1 MAHLSQ
7 ENTMS
12 DDIPPSTNASKKGW
26 LDKVSQLF
34 QGEPK
39 NREDLVDVIHDAE
52 LREVISVDT
61 REMIKGVLEVSDLRV
76 RDIMIPRAQIVAIQI
91 DDTVEEVLST
101 VIGSAHS
108 RFPVVNEDKDH
119 IEGILLAK
127 DLLQYGFK
135 NNEQPFELRQ
145 VIRPAVV
152 VPESKRVDVLLKE
165 FRSQRY
171 HMAIVVD
178 EYGGVSGL
186 VTIEDILEEIV
197 GDIEDEFDHDSSE
210 ETEIKQVAKQV
221 YMVKALTPI
230 DDFNEAF
237 GTEFSDEEF
246 DTVGG
251 LVSHAFGHLPER
263 DEKVMIQDIEF
274 KVVSADTRRLI
285 QLRVK
290 FPDNA
295 HGNDESVA

>member
-1 MAHLSQ
+1 
-7 ENTMS
+7 MS
-12 DDIPPSTNASKKGW
+12 DDIPPSTNAQKKGW
-26 LDKVSQLF
+26 FEKVSQLF
-34 QGEPK
+34 QGEPQS
-39 NREDLVDVIHDAE
+39 RDDLVDVIHDAE
-52 LREVISVDT
+52 QREVISEDT

-76 RDIMIPRAQIVAIQI
+76 RDIMIPRAQIVALQI
-91 DDTVEEVLST
+91 DDTVEELLST
-101 VIGSAHS
+101 VISSAHS

-127 DLLQYGFK
+127 DLLKYGFK
-135 NNEQPFELRQ
+135 NNDEPFTLGQ

-197 GDIEDEFDHDSSE
+197 GEIEDEFDHDSAE
-210 ETEIKQVAKQV
+210 DTEIRKVGKQV
-221 YMVKALTPI
+221 YMIKALTPI
-230 DDFNEAF
+230 EDFNDEF
-237 GTEFSDEEF
+237 KTQFSDEEF

-263 DEKVMIQDIEF
+263 NEKVVIDGIEF
-274 KVVSADTRRLI
+274 KVISADTRRLL

-290 FPDNA
+290 LPDPNA
-295 HGNDESVA
+295 AEKIA

>member
-1 MAHLSQ
+1 
-7 ENTMS
+7 MS
-12 DDIPPSTNASKKGW
+12 DDIPPSTSAQKKSW
-26 LDKVSQLF
+26 LEKVSQLF
-34 QGEPK
+34 QGDPQS
-39 NREDLVDVIHDAE
+39 RDDLVEVIHDAE
-52 LREVISVDT
+52 LREVISEDT

-76 RDIMIPRAQIVAIQI
+76 RDIMIPRAQIVALQI
-91 DDTVEEVLST
+91 DDSVTELLST
-101 VIGSAHS
+101 VIGTSHS
-108 RFPVVNEDKDH
+108 RFPVINEDKDH

-127 DLLQYGFK
+127 DLLPYGFK
-135 NNEQPFELRQ
+135 NNDEPFSLGQ

-152 VPESKRVDVLLKE
+152 VPESKRVEVLLKE

-197 GDIEDEFDHDSSE
+197 GEIEDEFDHDSSE
-210 ETEIKQVAKQV
+210 ETEVRKVSSFV
-221 YMVKALTPI
+221 YMIKALMPI
-230 DDFNEAF
+230 EDFNNAF
-237 GTEFSDEEF
+237 NTQFSDEEF

-263 DEKVMIQDIEF
+263 NEKVIIDDIEF
-274 KVVSADTRRLI
+274 TVINADTRRLL

-290 FPDNA
+290 LPDPNTEEKSA
-295 HGNDESVA
+295 

>member
-1 MAHLSQ
+1 
-7 ENTMS
+7 MS
-12 DDIPPSTNASKKGW
+12 DDIPPSTSAQKKGW
-26 LDKVSQLF
+26 FEKVSQLF
-34 QGEPK
+34 QGEPQS
-39 NREDLVDVIHDAE
+39 RDDLVDVIHDAE
-52 LREVISVDT
+52 QREVISEDT

-76 RDIMIPRAQIVAIQI
+76 RDIMIPRAQIVALQI
-91 DDTVEEVLST
+91 DNSVEELLST

-135 NNEQPFELRQ
+135 NNEEPFSLRQ

-197 GDIEDEFDHDSSE
+197 GDIEDEFVHESAE
-210 ETEIKQVAKQV
+210 ETEIRKVGKQV
-221 YMVKALTPI
+221 YMIKALTPI
-230 DDFNEAF
+230 EDFNEEF
-237 GTEFSDEEF
+237 KTQFSDEEF

-263 DEKVMIQDIEF
+263 NEKVTIDGIEF
-274 KVVSADTRRLI
+274 KVISADTRRLL

-290 FPDNA
+290 LPDPSA
-295 HGNDESVA
+295 AEKIA

>member
-1 MAHLSQ
+1 
-7 ENTMS
+7 MS
-12 DDIPPSTNASKKGW
+12 DDIPPSTNAQKKGW
-26 LDKVSQLF
+26 LEKFSQLF
-34 QGEPK
+34 QGEPQS
-39 NREDLVDVIHDAE
+39 RDELVDVIHDAE
-52 LREVISVDT
+52 LREVISEDT

-76 RDIMIPRAQIVAIQI
+76 RDIMIPRAQIVALKI
-91 DDTVEEVLST
+91 DNTVEELLAT

-135 NNEQPFELRQ
+135 NNDEPFSLAQ

-197 GDIEDEFDHDSSE
+197 GEIEDEFDHDSAE
-210 ETEIKQVAKQV
+210 ETEIRKVGKQI
-221 YMVKALTPI
+221 YMLKALTPI
-230 DDFNEAF
+230 EDFNETF
-237 GTEFSDEEF
+237 GTQFSDEEF

-263 DEKVMIQDIEF
+263 NEKITIDDIEF
-274 KVVSADTRRLI
+274 KVISADTRRLV

-290 FPDNA
+290 LPEPPFEDDNA
-295 HGNDESVA
+295 

>member
-1 MAHLSQ
+1 
-7 ENTMS
+7 MS
-12 DDIPPSTNASKKGW
+12 DDFPPSTNAHKKGW
-26 LDKVSQLF
+26 LERFSQLF
-34 QGEPK
+34 QGEPQ
-39 NREDLVDVIHDAE
+39 NRDELVEVIHDAE
-52 LREVISVDT
+52 QRDLITEDT

-76 RDIMIPRAQIVAIQI
+76 RDIMIPRAQIVALKV
-91 DDTVEEVLST
+91 DSSVEELLAT

-119 IEGILLAK
+119 VEGILLAK
-127 DLLQYGFK
+127 DLLQYGF
-135 NNEQPFELRQ
+135 NNSEEPFSLDK

-197 GDIEDEFDHDSSE
+197 GEIEDEFDHDSVE
-210 ETEIKQVAKQV
+210 ETEIRKVGNTV

-230 DDFNEAF
+230 EDFNDEF
-237 GTEFSDEEF
+237 GTRFSDEEF

-251 LVSHAFGHLPER
+251 MVSHAFGHLPER
-263 DEKVMIQDIEF
+263 NEKVLIDGIEF
-274 KVVSADTRRLI
+274 KVINADTRRLI

-290 FPDNA
+290 LPDPQQA
-295 HGNDESVA
+295 EITES

>member
-1 MAHLSQ
+1 
-7 ENTMS
+7 MS
-12 DDIPPSTNASKKGW
+12 DDIPPSSNAQKKGW
-26 LDKVSQLF
+26 FERVSQLF
-34 QGEPK
+34 QGEPQ
-39 NREDLVDVIHDAE
+39 NRDDLVEVIHDAE
-52 LREVISVDT
+52 QRDLITEDT
-61 REMIKGVLEVSDLRV
+61 REMIQGVLEVSDLRV
-76 RDIMIPRAQIVAIQI
+76 RDIMIPRAQIVAIKI
-91 DDTVEEVLST
+91 DSTVEELLAT
-101 VIGSAHS
+101 VISSAHS
-108 RFPVVNEDKDH
+108 RFPVVNDDKDH

-127 DLLQYGFK
+127 DLLQYGF
-135 NNEQPFELRQ
+135 NNSDEPFALEK

-197 GDIEDEFDHDSSE
+197 GEIEDEFDHDSVE
-210 ETEIKQVAKQV
+210 ETEIRKVNNTV

-230 DDFNEAF
+230 EDFNEEF
-237 GTEFSDEEF
+237 NTNFSDEEF

-251 LVSHAFGHLPER
+251 MVAHAFGHLPER
-263 DEKVMIQDIEF
+263 NELISIDGIEF
-274 KVVSADTRRLI
+274 KVISADTRRLI

-290 FPDNA
+290 FPDA
-295 HGNDESVA
+295 EQLEAQEG

>member
-1 MAHLSQ
+1 
-7 ENTMS
+7 MS
-12 DDIPPSTNASKKGW
+12 DDIPPSTSAHKKSW
-26 LDKVSQLF
+26 FDKINQLF
-34 QGEPK
+34 QGEPQ
-39 NREDLVDVIHDAE
+39 NREDLVDVIAGAE
-52 LREVISVDT
+52 MRDLITEDT

-76 RDIMIPRAQIVAIQI
+76 RDIMIPRSQIVTIQI
-91 DDTVEEVLST
+91 DSSVDELLEIVMDS
-101 VIGSAHS
+101 GHS

-127 DLLQYGFK
+127 DLIKYGFK
-135 NNEQPFELRQ
+135 QSDEPFTLAQ

-197 GDIEDEFDHDSSE
+197 GEIEDEFDHNSVGD
-210 ETEIKQVAKQV
+210 TEIKKISSTVF
-221 YMVKALTPI
+221 MVKALTEI
-230 DDFNEAF
+230 EDFNEAC
-237 GTEFSDEEF
+237 GTHFSDEEF

-251 LVSHAFGHLPER
+251 MVSHAFGHLPER
-263 DEKVMIQDIEF
+263 NESIVINNIEF
-274 KVVSADTRRLI
+274 KVINADNRRLV

-290 FPDNA
+290 LPDPNFSE
-295 HGNDESVA
+295 ESDD

>member
-1 MAHLSQ
+1 
-7 ENTMS
+7 MS
-12 DDIPPSTNASKKGW
+12 DDIPPSTSAQKKSW
-26 LDKVSQLF
+26 LEKVSQLF
-34 QGEPK
+34 QGEPQS
-39 NREDLVDVIHDAE
+39 RDDLVEVIHDAG
-52 LREVISVDT
+52 LREVISEDT

-76 RDIMIPRAQIVAIQI
+76 RDIMIPRAQIVALQI
-91 DDTVEEVLST
+91 DDSVVELLST
-101 VIGSAHS
+101 VIGTSHS
-108 RFPVVNEDKDH
+108 RFPVINEDKDH

-135 NNEQPFELRQ
+135 NNDEPFSLGQ

-152 VPESKRVDVLLKE
+152 VPESKRVEVLLKE

-197 GDIEDEFDHDSSE
+197 GEIEDEFDHDSSE
-210 ETEIKQVAKQV
+210 ETEIRKVSNFV
-221 YMVKALTPI
+221 YMIKALMPI
-230 DDFNEAF
+230 EDFNDAF
-237 GTEFSDEEF
+237 NTQFGDEEF

-263 DEKVMIQDIEF
+263 NEKVIIDDIEF
-274 KVVSADTRRLI
+274 TVINADTRRLL

-290 FPDNA
+290 LPDPNTEEKNA
-295 HGNDESVA
+295 

>member
-1 MAHLSQ
+1 
-7 ENTMS
+7 MS
-12 DDIPPSTNASKKGW
+12 DDIPPSTNAQKKGW
-26 LDKVSQLF
+26 LEKVSQLF
-34 QGEPK
+34 QGEPQS
-39 NREDLVDVIHDAE
+39 RDELVEVIHDAE
-52 LREVISVDT
+52 QREVITEDT

-76 RDIMIPRAQIVAIQI
+76 RDIMIPRAQIVALKI
-91 DDTVEEVLST
+91 DNSVEELLST
-101 VIGSAHS
+101 VISSAHS

-127 DLLQYGFK
+127 DLIQYGFK
-135 NNEQPFELRQ
+135 NSDEPFELTQ

-197 GDIEDEFDHDSSE
+197 GDIEDEFDHDSAE
-210 ETEIKQVAKQV
+210 ETEIRKISKQV
-221 YMVKALTPI
+221 YMLKALTPI
-230 DDFNEAF
+230 EDFNQTF
-237 GTEFSDEEF
+237 NTEFSDEEF

-251 LVSHAFGHLPER
+251 LVSHAFGHLPAR
-263 DEKVMIQDIEF
+263 NEKITIENIEF
-274 KVVSADTRRLI
+274 KVINADTRRLI

-290 FPDNA
+290 LPEVQPQ
-295 HGNDESVA
+295 ESEAQ

>member
-1 MAHLSQ
+1 
-7 ENTMS
+7 MS
-12 DDIPPSTNASKKGW
+12 DDIPPSTSAQKKSW

-34 QGEPK
+34 QGEPQS
-39 NREDLVDVIHDAE
+39 RDDLVEVIHDAE
-52 LREVISVDT
+52 LREVISEDT

-76 RDIMIPRAQIVAIQI
+76 RDIMIPRAQIVALQI
-91 DDTVEEVLST
+91 DDSVTELLST
-101 VIGSAHS
+101 VISSAHS

-135 NNEQPFELRQ
+135 NSDEPFSLSQ

-197 GDIEDEFDHDSSE
+197 GEIEDEFDHDSAE
-210 ETEIKQVAKQV
+210 ETEIRKVSKLV
-221 YMVKALTPI
+221 YMIKALTPI
-230 DDFNEAF
+230 EDFNESF
-237 GTEFSDEEF
+237 NTQFSDEEF

-263 DEKVMIQDIEF
+263 NEKVTIDGIEF
-274 KVVSADTRRLI
+274 TVISADTRRLLK
-285 QLRVK
+285 LRVK
-290 FPDNA
+290 LPA
-295 HGNDESVA
+295 PSIEEKSE

>member
-1 MAHLSQ
+1 
-7 ENTMS
+7 MS
-12 DDIPPSTNASKKGW
+12 DDIPPSTSAQKKGW
-26 LDKVSQLF
+26 FEKVSQLF
-34 QGEPK
+34 QGEPQS
-39 NREDLVDVIHDAE
+39 RDDLVDVIHDAE
-52 LREVISVDT
+52 QREVISEDT

-76 RDIMIPRAQIVAIQI
+76 RDIMIPRAQIVALQI
-91 DDTVEEVLST
+91 DNSVEELLTT

-135 NNEQPFELRQ
+135 NNEEPFSLRQ

-197 GDIEDEFDHDSSE
+197 GDIEDEFVHVSAE
-210 ETEIKQVAKQV
+210 ETEIRKVGKQV
-221 YMVKALTPI
+221 YMIKALTPI
-230 DDFNEAF
+230 EDFNEEF
-237 GTEFSDEEF
+237 KTQFSDEEF

-263 DEKVMIQDIEF
+263 NEKVTIDGIEF
-274 KVVSADTRRLI
+274 KVISADTRRLL

-290 FPDNA
+290 LPDPNA
-295 HGNDESVA
+295 AEKIA

>member
-1 MAHLSQ
+1 
-7 ENTMS
+7 MS
-12 DDIPPSTNASKKGW
+12 DDIPPSTNAQKKGW
-26 LDKVSQLF
+26 FEKVSQLF
-34 QGEPK
+34 QGEPQS
-39 NREDLVDVIHDAE
+39 RDDLVDVIHDAE
-52 LREVISVDT
+52 QREVISEDT

-76 RDIMIPRAQIVAIQI
+76 RDIMIPRAQIVALQI
-91 DDTVEEVLST
+91 DDTVEELLST
-101 VIGSAHS
+101 VISSAHS

-127 DLLQYGFK
+127 DLLKYGFK
-135 NNEQPFELRQ
+135 NNDEPFTLGQ

-197 GDIEDEFDHDSSE
+197 GEIEDEFDHDSAE
-210 ETEIKQVAKQV
+210 DTQIRKVGKQV
-221 YMVKALTPI
+221 YMIKALTPI
-230 DDFNEAF
+230 EDFNDEF
-237 GTEFSDEEF
+237 KTRFSDEEF

-251 LVSHAFGHLPER
+251 MVSHAFGHLPER
-263 DEKVMIQDIEF
+263 NEKVVIDDIEF
-274 KVVSADTRRLI
+274 KVISADTRRLL

-290 FPDNA
+290 LPDPDA
-295 HGNDESVA
+295 AEKIA

>member
-12 DDIPPSTNASKKGW
+12 DDIPPSTNAQKKGW

-34 QGEPK
+34 QGEPQ

-52 LREVISVDT
+52 QREVISEDT

-76 RDIMIPRAQIVAIQI
+76 RDIMIPRAQIVALQI
-91 DDTVEEVLST
+91 DNTVEELLST
-101 VIGSAHS
+101 VISSAHS

-135 NNEQPFELRQ
+135 NSEKPFELGQ

-197 GDIEDEFDHDSSE
+197 GDIEDEFDHDSAE

-237 GTEFSDEEF
+237 ATEFSDEEF

-263 DEKVMIQDIEF
+263 DEKVMIEGIEF
-274 KVVSADTRRLI
+274 KVVNADTRRLI

-290 FPDNA
+290 FPDKTVSETIA
-295 HGNDESVA
+295 

>member
-1 MAHLSQ
+1 
-7 ENTMS
+7 MS
-12 DDIPPSTNASKKGW
+12 DDIPPSTNAQKKGW

-34 QGEPK
+34 QGEPQ
-39 NREDLVDVIHDAE
+39 NREELVGVIQDAE
-52 LREVISVDT
+52 QRDLITEDT
-61 REMIKGVLEVSDLRV
+61 SEMIKGVLEVSDLRV
-76 RDIMIPRAQIVAIQI
+76 RDIMIPRSQIVAIQYTDGVDEI
-91 DDTVEEVLST
+91 LNT
-101 VIGSAHS
+101 VITSAHS

-127 DLLQYGFK
+127 DLIPYGF
-135 NNEQPFELRQ
+135 NNGDDPFSLEQ

-197 GDIEDEFDHDSSE
+197 GEIEDEFDHDSE
-210 ETEIKQVAKQV
+210 NEPDIRKVGGRV
-221 YMVKALTPI
+221 FMVKALTAI
-230 DDFNEAF
+230 DDFNEHF
-237 GTEFSDEEF
+237 GCNFSDDEF

-251 LVSHAFGHLPER
+251 LVSHAFGRLPER
-263 DEKVMIQDIEF
+263 NEKITIGGYEF
-274 KVVSADTRRLI
+274 KVISADTRRLV

-290 FPDNA
+290 LPDQ
-295 HGNDESVA
+295 DESESSND

>member
-1 MAHLSQ
+1 
-7 ENTMS
+7 MS
-12 DDIPPSTNASKKGW
+12 DDIPPSSNAHKRGW
-26 LDKVSQLF
+26 LEKFSQLF
-34 QGEPK
+34 QGEPQS
-39 NREDLVDVIHDAE
+39 RDELVEVIHDAE
-52 LREVISVDT
+52 LREVISEDT

-76 RDIMIPRAQIVAIQI
+76 RDIMIPRAQIVALKI
-91 DDTVEEVLST
+91 DNTVEELLST

-135 NNEQPFELRQ
+135 NNDEPFSLAQ

-197 GDIEDEFDHDSSE
+197 GEIEDEFDHDSAE
-210 ETEIKQVAKQV
+210 ETEIRKVGKQL
-221 YMVKALTPI
+221 YMLKALTPI
-230 DDFNEAF
+230 EDFNEAF
-237 GTEFSDEEF
+237 GTQFSDEEF

-263 DEKVMIQDIEF
+263 NEKIMIDNIEF
-274 KVVSADTRRLI
+274 KVISADTRRLV

-290 FPDNA
+290 LPDPQTEDDNA
-295 HGNDESVA
+295 

>member
-1 MAHLSQ
+1 
-7 ENTMS
+7 MS
-12 DDIPPSTNASKKGW
+12 DDIPPSTNAQKKGW
-26 LDKVSQLF
+26 FEKVSQLF
-34 QGEPK
+34 QGEPQ
-39 NREDLVDVIHDAE
+39 NRNDLVDVIHDAE
-52 LREVISVDT
+52 QREVISEDT

-76 RDIMIPRAQIVAIQI
+76 RDIMIPRAQIVALQI
-91 DDTVEEVLST
+91 DDTVEELLST
-101 VIGSAHS
+101 VISSAHS

-127 DLLQYGFK
+127 DLLKYGFK
-135 NNEQPFELRQ
+135 NNDEPFTLGQ

-197 GDIEDEFDHDSSE
+197 GEIEDEFDHDSAE
-210 ETEIKQVAKQV
+210 DTEIRKVGKQV
-221 YMVKALTPI
+221 YMIKALTPI
-230 DDFNEAF
+230 EDFNDEF
-237 GTEFSDEEF
+237 KTQFSDEEF

-263 DEKVMIQDIEF
+263 NEKVIIDGIEF
-274 KVVSADTRRLI
+274 KVISADTRRLL

-290 FPDNA
+290 LPDPNA
-295 HGNDESVA
+295 EEQIA

>member
-1 MAHLSQ
+1 
-7 ENTMS
+7 MS
-12 DDIPPSTNASKKGW
+12 DDIPPSTNSHKRSW
-26 LDKVSQLF
+26 FDKINQLF
-34 QGEPK
+34 QGEPQ
-39 NREDLVDVIHDAE
+39 NREDLVDVIAGAE
-52 LREVISVDT
+52 MRDLITEDT

-76 RDIMIPRAQIVAIQI
+76 RDIMIPRAQIVTIQI
-91 DDTVEEVLST
+91 DST
-101 VIGSAHS
+101 VDEFLKIVIDSGHS

-127 DLLQYGFK
+127 DLIKYGFK
-135 NNEQPFELRQ
+135 QSDESFTLAQ

-197 GDIEDEFDHDSSE
+197 GEIEDEFDHNSVED
-210 ETEIKQVAKQV
+210 TEIKKLSNTVF
-221 YMVKALTPI
+221 MVKALTEI
-230 DDFNEAF
+230 EDFNEAC
-237 GTEFSDEEF
+237 GTAFSDEEF

-251 LVSHAFGHLPER
+251 MVSHAFGHLPER
-263 DEKVMIQDIEF
+263 NESIVISNIEF
-274 KVVSADTRRLI
+274 KVINADNRRLV

-290 FPDNA
+290 LPDPNISEEL
-295 HGNDESVA
+295 ND

>member
-1 MAHLSQ
+1 
-7 ENTMS
+7 MS
-12 DDIPPSTNASKKGW
+12 DDIPPSTSAQKKGW

-34 QGEPK
+34 QGEPQ

-52 LREVISVDT
+52 QREVISEDT

-76 RDIMIPRAQIVAIQI
+76 RDIMIPRAQIVALQI
-91 DDTVEEVLST
+91 DNTVEELLST

-135 NNEQPFELRQ
+135 NSEKPFELGQ

-197 GDIEDEFDHDSSE
+197 GDIEDEFDHDSAE

-221 YMVKALTPI
+221 FMVNALTPI

-237 GTEFSDEEF
+237 ATKFSDEEF

-263 DEKVMIQDIEF
+263 DEKVTIEGIEF
-274 KVVSADTRRLI
+274 KVVNADTRRLI

-290 FPDNA
+290 FPDKTVS
-295 HGNDESVA
+295 ESIA

>member
-1 MAHLSQ
+1 M
-7 ENTMS
+7 N
-12 DDIPPSTNASKKGW
+12 DDIPPSTHAQKKGW
-26 LDKVSQLF
+26 FDKVSQLF
-34 QGEPK
+34 QGEPQ
-39 NREDLVDVIHDAE
+39 NREELVDVIEDAE
-52 LREVISVDT
+52 ERDLITEDT

-76 RDIMIPRAQIVAIQI
+76 RDIMIPRVQIVTLDI
-91 DDTVEEVLST
+91 DDSIETLLNT
-101 VIGSAHS
+101 VISSAHS
-108 RFPVVNEDKDH
+108 RFPVINDDKDH

-127 DLLQYGFK
+127 DLLKYGF
-135 NNEQPFELRQ
+135 NQSDEPFELSKA
-145 VIRPAVV
+145 IRPAVV
-152 VPESKRVDVLLKE
+152 VPESKRVDILLKE
-165 FRSQRY
+165 FRSERY

-197 GDIEDEFDHDSSE
+197 GEIQDEFDHDSE
-210 ETEIKQVAKQV
+210 EECEIRKINDSA

-230 DDFNEAF
+230 DDFNEQF

-263 DEKVMIQDIEF
+263 DENITIGSINF
-274 KVVSADTRRLI
+274 KVTSADTRRLN

-290 FPDNA
+290 FLKDQT
-295 HGNDESVA
+295 

>member
-1 MAHLSQ
+1 
-7 ENTMS
+7 MS
-12 DDIPPSTNASKKGW
+12 DDIPPSTSAQKKGW
-26 LDKVSQLF
+26 FEKVSQLF
-34 QGEPK
+34 QGEPQS
-39 NREDLVDVIHDAE
+39 RDDLVDVIHDAE
-52 LREVISVDT
+52 QREVISEDT

-76 RDIMIPRAQIVAIQI
+76 RDIMIPRAQIVALQI
-91 DDTVEEVLST
+91 DNSVEELLTT

-135 NNEQPFELRQ
+135 NNEEPFSLRQ

-197 GDIEDEFDHDSSE
+197 GDIEDEFVHESAE
-210 ETEIKQVAKQV
+210 ETEIRKVGKQV
-221 YMVKALTPI
+221 YMIKALTPI
-230 DDFNEAF
+230 EDFNEEF
-237 GTEFSDEEF
+237 KTQFSDEEF

-263 DEKVMIQDIEF
+263 NEKVTIDGIEF
-274 KVVSADTRRLI
+274 KVISADTRRLL

-290 FPDNA
+290 LPDPNA
-295 HGNDESVA
+295 AEKIA

>member
-1 MAHLSQ
+1 MIDGA
-7 ENTMS
+7 EM
-12 DDIPPSTNASKKGW
+12 
-26 LDKVSQLF
+26 
-34 QGEPK
+34 
-39 NREDLVDVIHDAE
+39 RDLITQ
-52 LREVISVDT
+52 DT
-61 REMIKGVLEVSDLRV
+61 REMIKGVLDVSDMRV
-76 RDIMIPRAQIVAIQI
+76 RDIMIPRAQIVALQI
-91 DDTVEEVLST
+91 DNSVEELLAT
-101 VIGSAHS
+101 VIGSGHS

-127 DLLQYGFK
+127 DLIPYGFS
-135 NNEQPFELRQ
+135 NSDEPFSLSR

-197 GDIEDEFDHDSSE
+197 GEIEDEFDHDSTE
-210 ETEIKQVAKQV
+210 ETEIRKVSNSV

-230 DDFNEAF
+230 EDFNEEF
-237 GTEFSDEEF
+237 NTEFSDEEF

-263 DEKVMIQDIEF
+263 NESIIIEGIEF
-274 KVVSADTRRLI
+274 KVINADTRRLI

-290 FPDNA
+290 LPDSNT
-295 HGNDESVA
+295 NQDID